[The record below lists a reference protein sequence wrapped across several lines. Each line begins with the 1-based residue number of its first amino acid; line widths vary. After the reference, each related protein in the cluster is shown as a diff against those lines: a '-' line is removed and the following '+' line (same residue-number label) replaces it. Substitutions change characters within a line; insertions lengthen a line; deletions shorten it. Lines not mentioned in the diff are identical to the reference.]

1 MEFVNSLFDGKIRG
15 IAATIIKAVLDET
28 IDLHYVFSVDFEDD
42 WCNAFDLTTAHET
55 LYSDW
60 LYSLDY
66 ILQYSPSERDQV
78 FGCTMYKGTS
88 HSGSEVAQEVIACI
102 HTEHYTDESIV
113 LDATEWIGYELVPH
127 LLSHPEFFY
136 LGNDFE
142 LESRIHQETVG
153 FCSSSSL
160 ILPSPEGEDKYMI
173 EGPSCELLSLVMDDA
188 KNPFTDTFCYGFAA
202 SLINAVVFDAL
213 YRKYMEVHFI
223 SKEEVQRAAE
233 YNLCNTRPHIIV
245 EELPTSLCEPAKKI
259 VGAYMPK
266 AISSFG
272 KKLDITD
279 MYYDDENPQ
288 YLLRKM
294 YEAEKEKGGMP
305 VESRLWKLF
314 TPKQQQM
321 FLAHYEYFINY
332 LEKECGLETETVNT
346 EEPRPSGD
354 LFSYITE
361 EAIKAG
367 KGEKIESELQAS
379 CQGTAGTLWKA
390 IRVNESLDYLK
401 IMHLGSA
408 AIYRAFSEHFG
419 ELHYTERNF
428 RDARSK
434 Q

>member
-1 MEFVNSLFDGKIRG
+1 MEFVNTLFDGKIRG
-15 IAATIIKAVLDET
+15 IAATIIKAVLDGT
-28 IDLHYVFSVDFEDD
+28 IDLHYVFSVDFEND
-42 WCNAFDLTTAHET
+42 WCNAFDLFSADET

-66 ILQYSPSERDQV
+66 ILQHSHSERDQV
-78 FGCTMYKGTS
+78 FGCITYKGTR
-88 HSGSEVAQEVIACI
+88 HSGSEVAQEVIACM
-102 HTEHYTDESIV
+102 HNGHYADESIV
-113 LDATEWIGYELVPH
+113 LDAAEWIGYELVPH
-127 LLSHPEFFY
+127 LLSHPEYFY

-142 LESRIHQETVG
+142 LESTIHQETVG
-153 FCSSSSL
+153 ISSLAAL
-160 ILPSPEGEDKYMI
+160 ILPSPEGEDKFMI
-173 EGPSCELLSLVMDDA
+173 EGPSSELLSLVMDDVE
-188 KNPFTDTFCYGFAA
+188 NPFTDTFCYGFAA
-202 SLINAVVFDAL
+202 SLINAVVLDAI
-213 YRKYMEVHFI
+213 YRKCMEVHFI

-233 YNLCNTRPHIIV
+233 HNLFNTRPHLII
-245 EELPTSLCEPAKKI
+245 EELPTSLREPAKKI

-272 KKLDITD
+272 KKLAVTD

-305 VESRLWKLF
+305 VESQLWKLF

-332 LEKECGLETETVNT
+332 LEKECGLEAEPINT
-346 EEPRPSGD
+346 EENRPSGD

-361 EAIKAG
+361 EAKKSG
-367 KGEKIESELQAS
+367 KGEKIEAELQAA

-390 IRVNESLDYLK
+390 IRVKESLGYLK
-401 IMHLGSA
+401 ISHLGTA

-419 ELHYTERNF
+419 MLHYTERNF